1 MKTNV
6 DLDLID
12 VGGNTGSVMR
22 SFERLNVS
30 YRRVDANQQ
39 PDGSRP
45 IILPG
50 VGAFGAVMKQ
60 LEANGFKQQIS
71 RCIAAG
77 TPFLGICVGMQV
89 LFESSEESPGIEGL
103 GVLPGS
109 VVRFDNPKVPQIGW
123 NYIEAQRADWQSGYV
138 YFVNSYFARPDDGSV
153 VLFSSNYS
161 GRFCAA
167 VQRDNVTAFQ
177 FHPEKSGPFGEAL
190 LRNWLASAGIKLS
203 AAVPELNS
211 AAEAVEQCC

>member
-1 MKTNV
+1 MKTEV
-6 DLDLID
+6 DLID

-22 SFERLNVS
+22 CLERLNVS

-39 PDGSRP
+39 PDGTRP

-60 LEANGFKQQIS
+60 LEANGLKQQINK
-71 RCIAAG
+71 CIEAG

-103 GVLPGS
+103 GVLPGN
-109 VVRFDNPKVPQIGW
+109 VVRYQNPKVPQIGW
-123 NYIEAQRADWQSGYV
+123 NRIEAQKQDWESGYV
-138 YFVNSYFARPDDGSV
+138 YFVNSYFVKPDDDSV

-161 GRFCAA
+161 GKFCAA
-167 VQRDNVTAFQ
+167 VERDNVTAFQ
-177 FHPEKSGPFGEAL
+177 FHPEKSGSFGEIL
-190 LRNWLASAGIKLS
+190 LRRWLNNVAS
-203 AAVPELNS
+203 
-211 AAEAVEQCC
+211 